1 VWPRATAEA
10 PAATSN
16 HVLSIKSLLAA
27 KALVAK
33 VGSVE
38 AAEEALKTLKRL
50 Q

>member
-1 VWPRATAEA
+1 V
-10 PAATSN
+10 PAAAAN
-16 HVLSIKSLLAA
+16 HVLNIESLLAA

-38 AAEEALKTLKRL
+38 VAEDALKTLKKL